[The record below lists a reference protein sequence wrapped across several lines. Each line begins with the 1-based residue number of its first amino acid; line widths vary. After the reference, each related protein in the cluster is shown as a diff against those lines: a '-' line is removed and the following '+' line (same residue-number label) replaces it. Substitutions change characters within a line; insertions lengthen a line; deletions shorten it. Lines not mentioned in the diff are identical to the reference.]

1 MKPTLIAL
9 TLALSSPFLLA
20 QEKPVPKD
28 SVRLF
33 INGCAKG
40 RVFIVGERREDQP
53 GRSDVRPGTRLRMN
67 GPKKVMDEI
76 KAREGTEIEIT
87 GLIRKG
93 QELPGG
99 VALGGGVS
107 IGAGPPVG
115 GNASRSPNM
124 NIQVMIDVEGYR
136 TLVGSCPND

>member
-1 MKPTLIAL
+1 MQHQLVVSILIAL
-9 TLALSSPFLLA
+9 SGAFLAA

-28 SVRLF
+28 SVRIF

-67 GPKKVMDEI
+67 GPRNVMDEI

-115 GNASRSPNM
+115 GTCADKNGRNGLLAR
-124 NIQVMIDVEGYR
+124 
-136 TLVGSCPND
+136 

>member
-1 MKPTLIAL
+1 MKFTALLLAL
-9 TLALSSPFLLA
+9 TLSGSLLPA

>member
-1 MKPTLIAL
+1 MRFTALLLAL
-9 TLALSSPFLLA
+9 TLSGSFLLA

-28 SVRLF
+28 SVRIF
-33 INGCAKG
+33 INGCARG

-136 TLVGSCPND
+136 TLVGSCPAD

>member
-9 TLALSSPFLLA
+9 TLAFSSPFLLA

-28 SVRLF
+28 SVRIF
-33 INGCAKG
+33 INGCARG

-76 KAREGTEIEIT
+76 KAREGTEVEIT

-93 QELPGG
+93 QDLPGG

>member
-1 MKPTLIAL
+1 M
-9 TLALSSPFLLA
+9 
-20 QEKPVPKD
+20 
-28 SVRLF
+28 
-33 INGCAKG
+33 
-40 RVFIVGERREDQP
+40 FIVGERREDQP
-53 GRSDVRPGTRLRMN
+53 GRSDGRPGTRLRMN

-76 KAREGTEIEIT
+76 KAREGTEVEIT

-93 QELPGG
+93 QDLPGG